1 METSHMRILAL
12 FAITAVLAAC
22 GADGPPEA
30 PTMDTTVGIG
40 TNGAFGAT
48 HIRQGPVTITLGTG
62 F

>member
-1 METSHMRILAL
+1 MRILAL